1 MAAPFVISPDLFG
14 FLLTGLLC
22 ALSKREERL
31 QKVLQARERV
41 EQLEEEKKK
50 RLEQKLAQHEEKNEK
65 VNEVRQLLG
74 KMVYSIDIVSSCKI
88 LLALYLL
95 LKPDEIVKI
104 MLLSSQLRTTLSL
117 YTILLFILDFSGSC
131 KENTTF
137 NFYFFF

>member
-1 MAAPFVISPDLFG
+1 MSFFPLFYLGKREAAVRESEEERRGRASKKKESGGGKETAIRGDETVWIWVVLAAPFVISPDLFD

-65 VNEVRQLLG
+65 VNAVRELLG
-74 KMVYSIDIVSSCKI
+74 KMGSLHSI
-88 LLALYLL
+88 
-95 LKPDEIVKI
+95 
-104 MLLSSQLRTTLSL
+104 
-117 YTILLFILDFSGSC
+117 
-131 KENTTF
+131 
-137 NFYFFF
+137 